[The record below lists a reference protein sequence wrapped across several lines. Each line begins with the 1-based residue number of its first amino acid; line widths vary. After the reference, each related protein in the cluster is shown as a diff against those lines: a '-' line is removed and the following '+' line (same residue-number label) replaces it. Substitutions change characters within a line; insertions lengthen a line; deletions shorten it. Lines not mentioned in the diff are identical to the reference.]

1 MPIFSIFN
9 SKDHFIRR
17 INCDEV
23 DLCLNLQNDEK
34 YVVGEYQDH
43 YLVNNQPVQKP
54 PRPSEYHNWDAVGK
68 VWSADL
74 EGAKAAMWDKIQIE
88 RTRRMAGGYPVVF
101 GGKTW
106 WMHSDSESLVQQQGL
121 VQKAQLTAMQGV
133 DMDSEITKWKTM
145 TGEFVSMT
153 GNFALAM
160 FAAGMAQQDA
170 IFQQAEIHKAKM
182 SALAEPWAYDYSAG
196 WPKIYGEE

>member
-1 MPIFSIFN
+1 MFTIFN
-9 SKDHFIRR
+9 EKNEFLRTL
-17 INCDEV
+17 NCDES
-23 DLCLNLQNDEK
+23 DLFLNLQAGEK
-34 YVVGEYQDH
+34 YIVGEYQDH

-54 PRPSEYHNWDAVGK
+54 PRPSEYHNWDVEAKAWV
-68 VWSADL
+68 ADL

-88 RTRRMAGGYPVVF
+88 RTRRIEGGYPVVF

-106 WMHSDSESLVQQQGL
+106 WMHSDAMSLLQQSNL
-121 VQKAQLTAMQGV
+121 VSAAQLTAMQGG
-133 DMDSEITKWKTM
+133 DMTAEIAKWKTM

-160 FAAGMAQQDA
+160 FAAGMAQQGA

-182 SALAEPWAYDYSAG
+182 SALDEPWNYDYSAG